1 MIYFPEVHMKY
12 QLSSLVLFLATL
24 LFLGTKPV
32 SAATICQPIYGGGQ
46 TCVTSGTILIEKK
59 VSTPTNA
66 GMFVDNLGVNDAK
79 FAPDQS
85 INFLISITN
94 TGGSPISKV
103 TVRDYFPA
111 EVTFVAGA
119 GSYDAKTKTL
129 SFDLTN
135 VAAGETRTFIVTTKA
150 VGADQLPANKTIVC
164 DIVNKAVA
172 IVDGQVED
180 TARFCIQK
188 PAVVTTTPGTTKGGL
203 KIFPPA
209 QVTTTPPTGPEALAL
224 FGLVPTG
231 MLGYF
236 LRKKAQ
242 G

>member
-1 MIYFPEVHMKY
+1 M
-12 QLSSLVLFLATL
+12 
-24 LFLGTKPV
+24 
-32 SAATICQPIYGGGQ
+32 
-46 TCVTSGTILIEKK
+46 
-59 VSTPTNA
+59 
-66 GMFVDNLGVNDAK
+66 
-79 FAPDQS
+79 
-85 INFLISITN
+85 
-94 TGGSPISKV
+94 
-103 TVRDYFPA
+103 
-111 EVTFVAGA
+111 
-119 GSYDAKTKTL
+119 
-129 SFDLTN
+129 TN

-209 QVTTTPPTGPEALAL
+209 KITITPSTGPEALAL
-224 FGLVPTG
+224 FGLIPTG
-231 MLGYF
+231 ALGYF